1 MTKRRVLIYDD
12 SAVFGGHEEMSLN
25 ALQWLI
31 ASGGFEIGF
40 VYFGHNT
47 SLESRLQE
55 LALHSGCLQLLPF
68 SYTSRSLQFLRTPF
82 AFKASR
88 ALRAI
93 ILSFV
98 PDCVLIAQGEISLSS
113 LAVWVARRERI
124 LAISYLPLA
133 QSRRDRGEGWFAW
146 LKDLLL
152 LPYYKLPNAYIT
164 ISSSMATML
173 RTRGARQP
181 VRVVENG
188 IDVQALQM
196 KPKLEART
204 QLGLP
209 SQTYLAAL
217 VGRVECKQKG
227 HDLLLRAVSEHRE
240 EFKGWKFLI
249 VGDGPDRTAVMAL
262 AKDNN
267 LGALVEF
274 LPWQNDLSPLYS
286 AVDLVVMPSRFEGV
300 PVVMLEAMYCRLP
313 IVASDRDAMKEF
325 LPPDWLF
332 AAEDTEK
339 LAASLI
345 QARHRDHTAV
355 LDRNKKTIL
364 QRFTRSKQ
372 GVEFCDAVR
381 WALDSVAEHTG
392 SSPPVPQIEL

>member
-12 SAVFGGHEEMSLN
+12 SAVFGGHEEMTLN
-25 ALQWLI
+25 ALQRMVVV
-31 ASGGFEIGF
+31 GDYEVGF
-40 VYFGHNT
+40 VYCRQNV
-47 SLESRLQE
+47 SLESRLQG
-55 LALHSGCLQLLPF
+55 LALQSGCLQLLPF

-82 AFKASR
+82 AFRASR
-88 ALRAI
+88 SLRAI
-93 ILSFV
+93 MLSFM
-98 PDCVLIAQGEISLSS
+98 PDCVLVAQGEISLSS

-146 LKDLLL
+146 LKDLFL

-164 ISSSMATML
+164 ISSSMASML
-173 RTRGARQP
+173 RIRGARQP

-188 IDVQALQM
+188 IDVQALQR

-227 HDLLLRAVSEHRE
+227 HDLLIRAVAEHRK
-240 EFKGWKFLI
+240 EFQGWKFLI
-249 VGDGPDRTAVMAL
+249 VGDGPDKATAIAM

-267 LGALVEF
+267 LGDLVEF
-274 LPWQNDLSPLYS
+274 LPWQNDLSQLYS
-286 AVDLVVMPSRFEGV
+286 AVDLVVIPSRFEGV
-300 PVVMLEAMYCRLP
+300 PVVMLEAMCCGLP

-325 LPPDWLF
+325 LPADWLF
-332 AAEDTEK
+332 ADEDTDK
-339 LAASLI
+339 LAERLI
-345 QARHRDHTAV
+345 QVRCSDYGAEVGRNQKAI
-355 LDRNKKTIL
+355 LD
-364 QRFTRSKQ
+364 RFTRQKQ
-372 GVEFCDAVR
+372 GTEFCETVR
-381 WALDSVAEHTG
+381 WLLNSMVKHNG
-392 SSPPVPQIEL
+392 SESIAPGIEL